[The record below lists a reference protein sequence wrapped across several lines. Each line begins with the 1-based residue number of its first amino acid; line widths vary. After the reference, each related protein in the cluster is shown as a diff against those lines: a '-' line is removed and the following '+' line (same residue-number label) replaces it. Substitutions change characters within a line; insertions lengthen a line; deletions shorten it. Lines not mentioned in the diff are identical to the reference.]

1 MYNKMHKK
9 KMAPQ
14 PPQLN
19 NMAIARSI
27 QNLLILSLYHM
38 PKEPNANANL
48 YKTYADLAYKKHAG
62 KMHEGL

>member
-1 MYNKMHKK
+1 
-9 KMAPQ
+9 
-14 PPQLN
+14 
-19 NMAIARSI
+19 MAIARSI